1 MIINISAEKDK
12 NSNLQW
18 KIPILYFNQSINYK
32 VCVHLVHTMLAQS
45 TVKLLENN
53 DLLHLTTNL
62 IDQSSRNQDSSIVF
76 LNYKLLYGQR
86 QTWRIQAPIY
96 IPLQLFELEN
106 SSFTLKHVF
115 GEKELLFE
123 KIFIQLEILR
133 EDSHARIL
141 KVN

>member
-32 VCVHLVHTMLAQS
+32 VCVHLVHTILAQS

>member
-32 VCVHLVHTMLAQS
+32 VCVHLVHTILAQS
-45 TVKLLENN
+45 TVKSLENN

>member
-1 MIINISAEKDK
+1 
-12 NSNLQW
+12 
-18 KIPILYFNQSINYK
+18 
-32 VCVHLVHTMLAQS
+32 
-45 TVKLLENN
+45 
-53 DLLHLTTNL
+53 HLTTNL

-86 QTWRIQAPIY
+86 QTWRIQAPVY

-106 SSFTLKHVF
+106 SSFSLKHVF